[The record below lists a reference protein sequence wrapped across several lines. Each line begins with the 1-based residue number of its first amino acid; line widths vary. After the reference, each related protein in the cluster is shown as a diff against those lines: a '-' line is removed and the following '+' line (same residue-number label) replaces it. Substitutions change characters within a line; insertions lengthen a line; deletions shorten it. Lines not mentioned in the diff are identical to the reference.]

1 MTMFLRPVRH
11 FVEYLFIATVG
22 AFLRLLPLV
31 VAQVVAWGLARL
43 GYALM
48 GSRRREAKRRI
59 RLVMGRRMSRR
70 EVAEAAWLS
79 FRNTVFNAVDM
90 FRIRSFTRKDAER
103 RIEDLRV
110 AVGHIRSV
118 LKQAGGTGAILA
130 LPHCGN
136 WDLAGSA
143 VFLSGVP
150 IFSVAGKQRNPW
162 MNRYINR
169 LREGRGMA
177 VLERGESGGRTYI
190 EMVRRIR
197 RGEVFAILPDSRSR
211 TPALELPFLG
221 GTANI
226 ARGMGLL
233 ACQTGAPVIPL
244 VIRRTSWRRFI
255 VDFFPTVWPRKGAGR
270 DEEERRITREVLG
283 RFDSAIRATPEQWF
297 WYNKRWVLDP
307 VDPSVAAEAAPPAP
321 RLFTDRTP
329 PEPAPE
335 PASAPEPAPAPEL
348 VPESAPPQEP
358 QPSPGPAP
366 EPEPDPPPEP
376 VSEPE
381 APMPTTPDQTK
392 PPVSAASLA
401 PPPVRNPSKK
411 KRSHKKNNKKKRSK

>member
-11 FVEYLFIATVG
+11 FVEYLFVATVG

-255 VDFFPTVWPRKGAGR
+255 VDFFPTVWPRKGADR

-366 EPEPDPPPEP
+366 EPETDPPPEP

>member
-1 MTMFLRPVRH
+1 MTMSAHPVRY
-11 FVEYLFIATVG
+11 FVEYLFIASVG
-22 AFLRLLPLV
+22 ALLRLLPLV
-31 VAQVVAWGLARL
+31 LAQSVAWCLAGL
-43 GYALM
+43 GSALM

-59 RLVMGRRMSRR
+59 RLVMGDGMTRR
-70 EVAEAAWLS
+70 EVSDAAWLS
-79 FRNTVFNAVDM
+79 FRNTIFNAVDM
-90 FRIRSFTRKDAER
+90 FRIRAFTWKAAER

-110 AVGHIRSV
+110 AIGHIRSV
-118 LKQAGGTGAILA
+118 LAEAGGNGAILA
-130 LPHCGN
+130 LPPCGN

-143 VFLSGVP
+143 VFLSGIP

-190 EMVRRIR
+190 EMLRRIR

-211 TPALELPFLG
+211 TPALEMPFLG

-255 VDFFPTVWPRKGAGR
+255 VDFYPTVWPRKGADR
-270 DEEERRITREVLG
+270 DEEERRITREVLAH
-283 RFDSAIRATPEQWF
+283 FDSAIRATPEQWF

-307 VDPSVAAEAAPPAP
+307 VDPAIAAEAAAP
-321 RLFTDRTP
+321 STNN
-329 PEPAPE
+329 EK
-335 PASAPEPAPAPEL
+335 
-348 VPESAPPQEP
+348 
-358 QPSPGPAP
+358 
-366 EPEPDPPPEP
+366 
-376 VSEPE
+376 
-381 APMPTTPDQTK
+381 PTK
-392 PPVSAASLA
+392 
-401 PPPVRNPSKK
+401 
-411 KRSHKKNNKKKRSK
+411 

>member
-11 FVEYLFIATVG
+11 FVEYLFVATVG

-366 EPEPDPPPEP
+366 EPETDPPPEP

>member
-1 MTMFLRPVRH
+1 MSAHPVRY
-11 FVEYLFIATVG
+11 FVEYSFVAVFGTI
-22 AFLRLLPLV
+22 LRILPLFL
-31 VAQVVAWGLARL
+31 AQAVAWVLARL

-48 GSRRREAKRRI
+48 ASRRREAKRRI
-59 RLVMGRRMSRR
+59 RLVLNRRLSRR
-70 EVAEAAWLS
+70 EVSAVAWIS
-79 FRNTVFNAVDM
+79 FRNVVFNAVDM
-90 FRIRSFTRKDAER
+90 FRIRSLTRKDAER

-110 AVGHIRSV
+110 AIRRIKAV
-118 LKQAGGTGAILA
+118 LAEAGGTGAILA

-190 EMVRRIR
+190 EMLRRIR

-211 TPALELPFLG
+211 TPALEMPFLG

-244 VIRRTSWRRFI
+244 VIRRISWRRFI
-255 VDFFPTVWPRKGAGR
+255 VDFYPTVWPRKGADR

-283 RFDSAIRATPEQWF
+283 HFDAAIRATPEQWF

-307 VDPSVAAEAAPPAP
+307 VEPTVAAEAAAEAP

-329 PEPAPE
+329 PEPTPE
-335 PASAPEPAPAPEL
+335 
-348 VPESAPPQEP
+348 
-358 QPSPGPAP
+358 PAP
-366 EPEPDPPPEP
+366 EPEPAAVPTPEP
-376 VSEPE
+376 EP
-381 APMPTTPDQTK
+381 APEPAPKDTPRPSAPTP
-392 PPVSAASLA
+392 S
-401 PPPVRNPSKK
+401 PSKINRP
-411 KRSHKKNNKKKRSK
+411 KRKKNRKHHGK

>member
-411 KRSHKKNNKKKRSK
+411 KRSHKKNNKKKRAK

>member
-307 VDPSVAAEAAPPAP
+307 VDPTVAAEAAPSAP

-366 EPEPDPPPEP
+366 EPETDPPPEP

-381 APMPTTPDQTK
+381 APMPTTSDQTL